1 MAADIHPPNLT
12 DIISNPAYHSME
24 AFWQKWGVQHTD
36 LNNVLNTW
44 IVMIVLIVAAIL
56 LKNKLQMV
64 PKGAQKLLGSRG
76 VNLG

>member
-56 LKNKLQMV
+56 REEQTSDDSERRSE
-64 PKGAQKLLGSRG
+64 LLGSRG